1 MPLTSCQTSMT
12 LAAGAESSKVDYMP
26 LHHAA
31 IAMNIAPI
39 PFPLYWLLLFHKCTS
54 SEYQL
59 FGTIYISLLQI
70 SKSRRA

>member
-39 PFPLYWLLLFHKCTS
+39 PFPLYWLLLINALALISVIRH
-54 SEYQL
+54 Y
-59 FGTIYISLLQI
+59 IYFIASD
-70 SKSRRA
+70 